1 MREDPSRLR
10 SSSRHR
16 VTFIGESFGQNAN
29 DFSITSHTR
38 TYAMLIFRAFA
49 GIASIVALV
58 GAAETNQHMD
68 LGSVLS
74 RHPKLSTYYKL
85 IKKFPDILMQLP
97 SYDGVTIVAPSNDAF
112 EQIPYS
118 PLSKIWDPN
127 DAKTA
132 TPILQYHILQGTI
145 STMKLKAGPAYVK
158 PTLLMDPKWS
168 NVTAG
173 QNILINKQPDDVVFS
188 TRYGNRATV
197 INYDIKFQGGLIQI
211 VDSLLIPPSGVLQVL
226 MASKVESFLG
236 GLFKAG
242 LMPDL
247 ADRKDITVFAPRDQA
262 MESVGST
269 LNSLSPKELAR
280 VMGYHIV
287 PGKVLVSTDL
297 ENATSLKTLEGEDT
311 YIRQIGNEKFINSA
325 KIITTDILISNG
337 ILHIISN
344 VNNPKDA
351 DAVPNPTL
359 WAQNPVFKSAGADD
373 VFHSAIPCTS
383 DCPVTNTP
391 VPTPV
396 ENNVATTPWF
406 NTRSSTGEAAARATA
421 QIARAALGIVGVGA
435 GMAFL

>member
-1 MREDPSRLR
+1 
-10 SSSRHR
+10 
-16 VTFIGESFGQNAN
+16 
-29 DFSITSHTR
+29 
-38 TYAMLIFRAFA
+38 MLILRALA
-49 GIASIVALV
+49 GIASVVALV
-58 GAAETNQHMD
+58 GAAETNQPMD
-68 LGSVLS
+68 LGSVLG

-118 PLSKIWDPN
+118 ALSKIWDPN

-145 STMKLKAGPAYVK
+145 SAMKLKAGPAYVK

-197 INYDIKFQGGLIQI
+197 INYDIEFQGGLIQI
-211 VDSLLIPPSGVLQVL
+211 VDSLLIPPSGMLQVL

-262 MESVGST
+262 MESVGNT

-297 ENATSLKTLEGEDT
+297 ENATTLKTLTGEET
-311 YIRQIGNEKFINSA
+311 YIRQVGNEKFINSA

-359 WAQNPVFKSAGADD
+359 WAQKPVFKSAGVDD

-391 VPTPV
+391 APTPV
-396 ENNVATTPWF
+396 DQAENNAATTPWF
-406 NTRSSTGEAAARATA
+406 NTRSSTGVAAARATG
-421 QIARAALGIVGVGA
+421 QIARAALGIVGHNSTA
-435 GMAFL
+435 QTSKRKRL

>member
-1 MREDPSRLR
+1 M
-10 SSSRHR
+10 
-16 VTFIGESFGQNAN
+16 F
-29 DFSITSHTR
+29 
-38 TYAMLIFRAFA
+38 LIRALA
-49 GIASIVALV
+49 GIASLFTL
-58 GAAETNQHMD
+58 AEATDTTQPMD
-68 LGSVLS
+68 LGSVLG

-85 IKKFPDILMQLP
+85 IRKFPDILLQLP

-112 EQIPYS
+112 EQIPYTV
-118 PLSKIWDPN
+118 LSKIWDPS
-127 DAKTA
+127 DAKT
-132 TPILQYHILQGTI
+132 TVPLLQYHILQGTV
-145 STMKLKAGPAYVK
+145 SAMKLKAGPAYVK
-158 PTLLMDPKWS
+158 PTLLMNPKWS

-211 VDSLLIPPSGVLQVL
+211 VDSLLIPPSGILQVL

-242 LMPDL
+242 LMPGL
-247 ADRKDITVFAPRDQA
+247 ADRNDITVFAPRDQA

-269 LNSLSPKELAR
+269 LNSMSAKELAR

-287 PGKVLVSTDL
+287 PGKVLVSTSLVND
-297 ENATSLKTLEGEDT
+297 TSLNTLAGEKT
-311 YIRQIGNEKFINSA
+311 YIRQVGNEKFINSA

-344 VNNPKDA
+344 VNNPMDA
-351 DAVPNPTL
+351 DAVPNPTM
-359 WAQNPVFKSAGADD
+359 WAQAPVFRSAEADD
-373 VFHSAIPCTS
+373 VFHSAIPCTA

-391 VPTPV
+391 TPTPADQE
-396 ENNVATTPWF
+396 ENNAATTPWF
-406 NTRSSTGEAAARATA
+406 TTRSSTGVAAARATA
-421 QIARAALGIVGVGA
+421 QIAGAALGILGVGA